1 MVSAEPN
8 IKVLSK
14 SFLAYSLP
22 NKSAKEKEVITP
34 HDLIRQL
41 TVRVK
46 QLGEALTSKE
56 ERIEKMISILEKIT
70 WIANPDAEAM
80 QLIEG
85 IVKDTITY
93 LSQEESFIAEVKP
106 LVAQGYVKKEFKSFL
121 GAYDDL
127 KEALL
132 DIKSVF
138 YTLPEDN
145 EFYAA
150 FKKLEG
156 L

>member
-1 MVSAEPN
+1 MVVTQPN
-8 IKVLSK
+8 IKTLSK
-14 SFLAYSLP
+14 SFSAFSLP
-22 NKSAKEKEVITP
+22 KKGEKQAEVAVP

-41 TVRVK
+41 AERAK
-46 QLGEALTSKE
+46 QLGEALATKE

-80 QLIEG
+80 QLIGG
-85 IVKDTITY
+85 IVNDTITY
-93 LSQEESFIAEVKP
+93 LNQEESFIAEVKP

-138 YTLPEDN
+138 YTLPEDKA
-145 EFYAA
+145 FYEA

>member
-14 SFLAYSLP
+14 SFLGYSLP
-22 NKSAKEKEVITP
+22 NKSTKKKEVIIS

-41 TVRVK
+41 TVGVK
-46 QLGEALTSKE
+46 QLTEALTLKE

-70 WIANPDAEAM
+70 WITNPDAEAM
-80 QLIEG
+80 ELIEG
-85 IVKDTITY
+85 IVKDTLAY

-138 YTLPEDN
+138 YTLPEDK

-150 FKKLEG
+150 FKKLDD